1 MASEAAAAVVP
12 FGEGANVRY
21 TTIDGR
27 PYLSVRDIIMVVS
40 GKDNNTACQTWR
52 RDVTDEQ
59 RNELTAFIKEFKF
72 PGALFTE
79 IIKTFSLK
87 RLEVTS

>member
-40 GKDNNTACQTWR
+40 GKDNHTACQTWR

-59 RNELTAFIKEFKF
+59 HNELNDYVVKFQF
-72 PGALFTE
+72 PGF
-79 IIKTFSLK
+79 
-87 RLEVTS
+87 

>member
-12 FGEGANVRY
+12 FGDILEGAKVRY

-52 RDVTDEQ
+52 RDITDEQ
-59 RNELTAFIKEFKF
+59 RNELKDYVVKF
-72 PGALFTE
+72 Q
-79 IIKTFSLK
+79 FSGF
-87 RLEVTS
+87 R